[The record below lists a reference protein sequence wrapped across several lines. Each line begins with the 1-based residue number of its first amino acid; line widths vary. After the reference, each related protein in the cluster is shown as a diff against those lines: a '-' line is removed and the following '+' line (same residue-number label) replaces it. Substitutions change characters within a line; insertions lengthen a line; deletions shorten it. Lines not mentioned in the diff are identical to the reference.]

1 MHHYL
6 QTYFHLKRDGPD
18 VESGGEYFPVVVSR
32 NGDTCFCQML
42 TNSCAVVA
50 FLIFFEKGD
59 FSHWKSEIALA
70 LGSPF
75 ANLNCKLRENDKNL
89 STCMQG
95 LLEKHASQ
103 TKRL

>member
-1 MHHYL
+1 ML
-6 QTYFHLKRDGPD
+6 LPNVDQVLC
-18 VESGGEYFPVVVSR
+18 SGGFP
-32 NGDTCFCQML
+32 DF
-42 TNSCAVVA
+42 
-50 FLIFFEKGD
+50 FFEKGD

-89 STCMQG
+89 CTCMQG